1 MINTLEQFGRN
12 AGKLWSVLNEKGSL
26 TESEIIEN
34 TSLRFYEFY
43 IAVGWLSKE
52 DKISKDGDFYSLNK
66 TNLNYNIG
74 ENAGKIWKVL
84 YKEGKIDIYKILK
97 LTKMDE
103 RDAYSAIGWLAR
115 ENKIQF
121 NIGNIHHQI
130 KRLLK

>member
-1 MINTLEQFGRN
+1 M
-12 AGKLWSVLNEKGSL
+12 
-26 TESEIIEN
+26 
-34 TSLRFYEFY
+34 
-43 IAVGWLSKE
+43 
-52 DKISKDGDFYSLNK
+52 
-66 TNLNYNIG
+66 
-74 ENAGKIWKVL
+74 L
-84 YKEGKIDIYKILK
+84 YKEGEIDIYKILK